1 MPTSRELTSADWH
14 RLNGLL
20 AQALDLEGEARRA
33 WLDTLPESAAD
44 LRPLLTELLAQS
56 EATAFSES
64 TAAPTTVARL
74 AAAAISA
81 MRREVAGDLVGPW
94 RLVRL
99 LAEGGMGS
107 VWQAERADGVMKRT
121 AALKLPRAEWVDR
134 GLTERIGRER
144 QILARLAHPAIAVLY
159 DAGLADGG
167 RPYLALE
174 YVDGVPID
182 AYCKGRSVSDV
193 LRLLVQVIRA
203 VAYAHGQLVIHRDLK
218 PANVLVT
225 AEGRPKLL
233 DFGISKLLEGDAPA
247 VEETALTR
255 MAGRPMTL
263 AYAAPEQ
270 VLGLPV
276 TVAADVYALGVMLY
290 ELLAQARPYRAA
302 NARELEDEVL
312 RGELRLPSEAAPEK
326 ARARQL
332 KGDLDAIVLT
342 ALKRQPAERY
352 DSAAAL
358 ADDLERYLAGEP
370 VRARP
375 DSAGYRLRK
384 FIARH
389 RLPVAAGAAIV
400 VALGIGLGVALWQ
413 GIEARQQAARATAL
427 NTFVLSLIRT
437 ADPNASRETK
447 AADVAMLRSIEE
459 RIDHDFNGTPD
470 QLLQLRVTVGEAYK
484 NRGEMK
490 AAQRVFQKAVD
501 QAAPH
506 LPASDLALLTA
517 QVRASDP
524 SLIVSS
530 ASGAQLGRAIE
541 MLRGLAPKD
550 NAAADLLLD
559 ALLSRIELAQ
569 NYGVPDYL
577 NQDETTR
584 SVAEVEAFALQ
595 HFGPGTR
602 QHLRA
607 ARMVAILAGLRHGS
621 EQVRRVVDDALR
633 KARERGGA
641 VLESPE
647 FLDLSITEA
656 GMLCDKG
663 NVAQGLDRLWAL
675 ARQARES
682 HGPHSIQLERLYDW
696 IGGCLSEAG
705 DPTAHAWVYDAYDIA
720 AAREQP
726 PSTHLMERAISAFDR
741 ALGARDFD
749 TAERYYQLA
758 VANAEAIPEQS
769 IRDRRTQ
776 GLRNGRVCQL
786 MQRGEAAAAVEAAQP
801 MIQYYNEVYAR
812 HGRLTP
818 AQGGIW
824 ICTADALRQ
833 LGRYD
838 EAIRVADTFGERCRE
853 LKRIAPGADCESRA
867 LSMRA
872 LAELDAGRK
881 DAALGTM
888 QTILD
893 KHPASGRDGRDGRL
907 RQARVRLLIASG
919 RGAEAVEAMRQDYGT
934 WLSVQPDSVY
944 AAESLY
950 WFGRAY
956 QAAGDRRGDWMVKQ
970 ARERLAKSP
979 VATHR
984 RLAAGHAT
992 P

>member
-1 MPTSRELTSADWH
+1 MSTFRDLAPKDWH

-20 AQALDLEGEARRA
+20 AEALELEAAARRA
-33 WLDTLPESAAD
+33 WIEALPESAAD
-44 LRPLLTELLAQS
+44 LKGLLVELLSHS
-56 EATAFSES
+56 EAADFSDS
-64 TAAPTTVARL
+64 GTAPTTVANL
-74 AAAAISA
+74 AAAALAS
-81 MRREVAGDLVGPW
+81 MRREQAGDRIGPW
-94 RLVRL
+94 RLERL

-107 VWQAERADGVMKRT
+107 VWQAERADGVMRRT
-121 AALKLPRAEWVDR
+121 AALNLPRAEWVDR
-134 GLTERIGRER
+134 GLAERIARER
-144 QILARLAHPAIAVLY
+144 SILARLTHPAIAVLY

-174 YVDGVPID
+174 YVDGMPID
-182 AYCKGRSVSDV
+182 AWCRGRGVAEI
-193 LRLLVQVIRA
+193 LQLLAQVVRA

-225 AEGRPKLL
+225 ADGQPKLL

-247 VEETALTR
+247 AEETALTR
-255 MAGRPMTL
+255 LAGRPMTL

-270 VLGLPV
+270 VAGLPV

-290 ELLAQARPYRAA
+290 ELLSQTRPYRSADP
-302 NARELEDEVL
+302 RELEAEVL
-312 RGELRLPSEAAPEK
+312 RGELRAPSEAAADK

-342 ALKRQPAERY
+342 ALKRQPQERY

-358 ADDLERYLAGEP
+358 ADDLERYLRGEP

-375 DSAGYRLRK
+375 DSAGYRLKK
-384 FIARH
+384 FLARN
-389 RLPVAAGAAIV
+389 RLPVAAGAAV
-400 VALGIGLGVALWQ
+400 VLALGVGLGVALWQ
-413 GIEARQQAARATAL
+413 GNEARHQARRATAL
-427 NTFVLSLIRT
+427 NSFVLNLIRT

-459 RIDHDFNGTPD
+459 RIDHDFRGASD

-484 NRGEMK
+484 NRGEMA

-501 QAAPH
+501 QAAPL
-506 LPASDLALLTA
+506 LPPDDLTLLTA

-530 ASGAQLGRAIE
+530 AAGAQLGRAIDT
-541 MLRGLAPKD
+541 LRRLAPVSS
-550 NAAADLLLD
+550 AAADLLLD
-559 ALLSRIELAQ
+559 ALLIRIELAQ

-577 NQDETTR
+577 SQDETTR
-584 SVAEVEAFALQ
+584 SVAEVEAFALR

-607 ARMVAILAGLRHGS
+607 ARMVSILAGLRQGNDPM
-621 EQVRRVVDDALR
+621 RKVVDEALAQ
-633 KARERGGA
+633 ARARGGA
-641 VLESPE
+641 VLDSPE
-647 FLDLSITEA
+647 YLDLGVTEA
-656 GMLCDKG
+656 GLMCDKG
-663 NVAQGLDRLWAL
+663 SVAQGLDRLWAL
-675 ARQARES
+675 ARQAREA
-682 HGPHSIQLERLYDW
+682 HGPRSVQLERLYEW
-696 IGGCLSEAG
+696 IGDCLSEAG
-705 DPTAHAWVYDAYDIA
+705 DATAHAWVYDVYDIA

-726 PSTHLMERAISAFDR
+726 PSTHLMERAINAFDR

-758 VANAEAIPEQS
+758 VANAQAIPEPS

-786 MQRGEAAAAVEAAQP
+786 AQLGEAAAAVEAAQP
-801 MIQYYNEVYAR
+801 MLRYYDEVYAR

-818 AQGGIW
+818 AQGSIW

-833 LGRYD
+833 LGRTD
-838 EAIRVADTFGERCRE
+838 ESIKIADTFGQRCRE
-853 LKRIAPGADCESRA
+853 LKRIAPGVDCEGRA
-867 LSMRA
+867 LAMRA
-872 LAELDAGRK
+872 LAQLDAGRK
-881 DAALGTM
+881 DAALQTM
-888 QTILD
+888 TTLLD
-893 KHPASGRDGRDGRL
+893 QNPASGRDGRDGRL
-907 RQARVRLLIASG
+907 RQVRVRLLIAAG
-919 RGAEAVEAMRQDYGT
+919 RGAEAVELMRQDYGN
-934 WLSVQPDSVY
+934 WLSLQPGGVY

-956 QAAGDRRGDWMVKQ
+956 QAAGDRRGDWMVQQ